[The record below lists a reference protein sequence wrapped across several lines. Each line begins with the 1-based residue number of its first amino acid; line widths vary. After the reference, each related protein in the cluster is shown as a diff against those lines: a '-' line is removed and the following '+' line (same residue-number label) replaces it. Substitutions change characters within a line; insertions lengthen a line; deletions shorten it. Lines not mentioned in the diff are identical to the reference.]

1 MFIIIY
7 IIYKVVCFY
16 NMIKHDLFSDRPVMS
31 FLMLTVPC
39 LFYISFAYGGLLPIA
54 VLFGSLILYG
64 VCFLLV
70 INKSEA
76 LSKIIMINTIEWF
89 TVCIP
94 SYAMYLDNMVFFA
107 PSDYELYFLGWK
119 IFG

>member
-7 IIYKVVCFY
+7 IVYKVVCFY

-31 FLMLTVPC
+31 ILMLTVPC

-70 INKSEA
+70 INKSEV
-76 LSKIIMINTIEWF
+76 LSRETLIKAVGIVSDPRKCLCRCGKI
-89 TVCIP
+89 
-94 SYAMYLDNMVFFA
+94 Y
-107 PSDYELYFLGWK
+107 
-119 IFG
+119 